1 MTPWRTWLVGLAN
14 GAVSGMASGLA
25 GGIAGVTLKQLLII
39 AGTSAAVSCAK
50 WVIQHPLPGSEVT
63 VVVKETKETT
73 VMPPPVAEVK
83 KADEAAKP

>member
-1 MTPWRTWLVGLAN
+1 MTPWRTWLIGLAN

-39 AGTSAAVSCAK
+39 AGTSAIVSCAK
-50 WVIQHPLPGSEVT
+50 WVIQHPLPGTDAT
-63 VVVKETKETT
+63 VVISETKETVVT
-73 VMPPPVAEVK
+73 PPAAQVK